1 MDKIELLNQIFSL
14 CIVPLLGILTSYII
28 SFIRLKKNDLIVST
42 NNSLTEKYLNFIEQ
56 TIVSCVVATNQTYVN
71 ALKDKNAFDEAAQK
85 EAFRLTYEAVIS
97 IINEDVQRV
106 VAMVVDDL
114 ELYIKEKIEAE
125 VAYNKMIA
133 K

>member
-1 MDKIELLNQIFSL
+1 MNTMELLNQIFSL
-14 CIVPLLGILTSYII
+14 CIVPLLGILTTYII
-28 SFIRLKKNDLIVST
+28 SFIRLKKNDLIVTT
-42 NNSLTEKYLNFIEQ
+42 NNALTEKYLNFIEQ